1 MSTEYKEYLLPLR
14 EERVRWDV
22 LKTIVSFLN
31 SHGGVLYL
39 AIDQTKGTVM
49 GQKLEKKEQDTFKL
63 FMKQLLEKIHPK
75 VDLKHRQ
82 EVAVQFVP
90 LLRKK

>member
-31 SHGGVLYL
+31 SYGGVLYL
-39 AIDQTKGTVM
+39 GIDQTKGTVM

-63 FMKQLLEKIHPK
+63 FMKQLL
-75 VDLKHRQ
+75 
-82 EVAVQFVP
+82 
-90 LLRKK
+90 